1 MILSLSL
8 NLLLIRV
15 YFLLFI
21 IDFMTCQDFLC
32 LIYTH
37 SVDHG
42 SAFFLHSEAIDLIY
56 FCISC
61 KKESCF
67 YAHVFLLTQII
78 CF

>member
-15 YFLLFI
+15 YLLLFI

-42 SAFFLHSEAIDLIY
+42 SAFFLHSEAIDLI
-56 FCISC
+56 SC